1 MLALG
6 TPVCTSV
13 NLCSALFL
21 TPCWCASRKSSSRN
35 WCLKSRWS
43 KQIGKEGLAS
53 WVATVDVALN
63 LSIFLVGYLAHSH
76 SFFSPTDTLANGN
89 KSPVTDYRA
98 QLSSNRGGKKVIYAS
113 GTDARSWW
121 ILPPA
126 NKINAMWA
134 REDDPASRNEEMR
147 LIQAY
152 SPRFVGWYG
161 SSELCAC
168 QKKTVTAHII
178 NTSII
183 QGSIIGKMPY
193 HILRISPTSLQFL
206 KLDNGTN
213 SHLSREH
220 HKRWTRRKT
229 LLNVLPHDV
238 PYTKLNVLRP
248 CS

>member
-1 MLALG
+1 MAINHLSLTIG
-6 TPVCTSV
+6 PSSV
-13 NLCSALFL
+13 VTGVAKKLFMPL
-21 TPCWCASRKSSSRN
+21 E
-35 WCLKSRWS
+35 L
-43 KQIGKEGLAS
+43 
-53 WVATVDVALN
+53 
-63 LSIFLVGYLAHSH
+63 
-76 SFFSPTDTLANGN
+76 
-89 KSPVTDYRA
+89 
-98 QLSSNRGGKKVIYAS
+98 
-113 GTDARSWW
+113 DARSWW

-220 HKRWTRRKT
+220 HKRWPRRKT

-238 PYTKLNVLRP
+238 PYHTP
-248 CS
+248 STCSFVERYFRTSAAMR